1 MNRILKNFWRNESG
15 ATAIEYV
22 LIAAVVGVG
31 IIGAAQGIT
40 AALNGMFDQ
49 VEEKL

>member
-1 MNRILKNFWRNESG
+1 MKRFLRDFWRNETG
-15 ATAIEYV
+15 TTTIEYV
-22 LIAAVVGVG
+22 LIIAIVGVS

>member
-1 MNRILKNFWRNESG
+1 MKRILRDFWRSESG

-22 LIAAVVGVG
+22 LIAAIVGVG
-31 IIGAAQGIT
+31 IIGSAKGIT
-40 AALNGMFDQ
+40 AALDGMLTD

>member
-1 MNRILKNFWRNESG
+1 MKRILRDFWRNESG

-40 AALNGMFDQ
+40 AALNGMFDR
-49 VEEKL
+49 VEGNL